1 MLAEKCEK
9 HNAKVWLINTG
20 WVRGGYGVGKR
31 MNLTQT
37 RAIIDSIHD
46 DSLDMSKTN
55 TMRRFGLQVPET
67 VFGVDP
73 EILRP
78 INCWPNKEDYK
89 KQAKKLAEQFVKNF
103 SRYEKGVPADVI
115 KKGGPDLSF

>member
-20 WVRGGYGVGKR
+20 WVRGSFGIGKR

-73 EILRP
+73 DILRP
-78 INCWPNKEDYK
+78 INCWPDRASYK
-89 KQAKKLAEQFVKNF
+89 TTCKKLAT
-103 SRYEKGVPADVI
+103 
-115 KKGGPDLSF
+115 